1 MEHNGWISLHR
12 RIKESSIFMKSPEW
26 LKIWIYLLL
35 EVDHQTGEGFFKWGT
50 IQRECKITHQ
60 QLRDCLKFMEEEKM
74 IAREKLP
81 RGVKIIVQNWLD
93 YQNKRKTLSKT
104 PSKTLSNTP
113 SKIGQEVSK
122 EAEQKNIENFETLS
136 NTPSKSNAETPLINT
151 ISNNNLLNNLNNK
164 GLNTHIPEPEY
175 EIFNLW
181 NSFKI
186 IQHKNINKIKS
197 KIIAALK
204 VYTIEELESAIRN
217 YAYVFSNRDKF
228 YWTYKWQL
236 KDFLDNGVDRFLPV
250 NFEEK
255 DYLKRVYKSRAEL
268 EEERSMG
275 ILNKIYKEEEEKEDD
290 QKRDGSNPGNP
301 EGSI

>member
-151 ISNNNLLNNLNNK
+151 IIFNNNINNK
-164 GLNTHIPEPEY
+164 RLNTYIR
-175 EIFNLW
+175 ILNFW
-181 NSFKI
+181 NSLKI
-186 IQHKNINKIKS
+186 IEHKDIPKLRRKIEANL
-197 KIIAALK
+197 KI
-204 VYTIEELESAIRN
+204 YTPEELEDSMKN
-217 YAYVFSNRDKF
+217 YAYVLSCPDKF

-236 KDFLDNGVDRFLPV
+236 KDFLDRGIERFLPI
-250 NFEEK
+250 NFKES
-255 DYLKRVYKSRAEL
+255 DYLKRVYKSKAEL

-290 QKRDGSNPGNP
+290 QKRDGSNLGNP